1 MKVLDFIPVKL
12 TLFLVLGILI
22 GYKINISLFISA
34 AITGALIVL
43 LGITWTRNK
52 KLENLPFGILALLC
66 VIGIGM
72 LAIALTLPDNNSKH
86 YSGFQPSTAQ
96 HFHLKVREILKP
108 NDFNDRYI
116 VEIIAIDSLV
126 ANGRILLIV
135 KKDTFSHKFNVD
147 DEIYTLK
154 LPVLI
159 SPPLNPYEF
168 DYAAYLKKTG
178 VNHQLKLDR
187 REYVVKKDASRS
199 LSGLTEVVRQR
210 IISGLGTSNFGGEEL
225 AIMKALLLGQRN
237 SISTNTY
244 NNYRNAGA
252 VHILAVSGLHIGII
266 LLLCQFLLSPLERL
280 PKGRIIVLILT
291 VILLWVYAL
300 VAGLSPSVIRAV
312 SMFSFTAYAIYL
324 NRPTSS
330 FNILALS
337 MFFILLVYDP
347 MLLFQVG
354 FQLSYAAVFAIFWLF
369 PKLQRFWNP
378 ENFIL
383 KKVWQ
388 LISVSLAAQIGVL
401 PISLFYFHQFPGLF
415 LISNLL
421 IIPFLGLILGM
432 GFLIIFLMLLD
443 LLPRIISNIYIE
455 IIHLMNK
462 IIEWTAQQE
471 SFIFKDIPFDPV
483 QLVLCYLLLLA
494 LVYSLIYKKFKNIL
508 ASALCIIALQ
518 LWAIFSA
525 VSKSMDQKIFVLH
538 KTGTSAIIY
547 KKANTLDVHC
557 SDSAAILNLVTNFV
571 VAEKIKTLNYMNLK
585 NSYLIKGQG
594 LLIINN
600 PETSFLKSQRTK
612 YVILGNSPKINF
624 NRFLDSTHPKSI
636 IVDGS
641 NYKSD
646 IKRWKKSCSDRKIPF
661 HYTGEKGAFALDIE

>member
-1 MKVLDFIPVKL
+1 MKLLDFIPVKL

-22 GYKINISLFISA
+22 GYQINISLFISA
-34 AITGALIVL
+34 AITGVLIVL
-43 LGITWTRNK
+43 LGITWTRKK

-66 VIGIGM
+66 TIGLGM
-72 LAIALTLPDNNSKH
+72 LAIALTLPDNNTKH
-86 YSGFQPSTAQ
+86 YSGFKLSTDPY
-96 HFHLKVREILKP
+96 FLLKFREILKP

-116 VEIIAIDSLV
+116 VEVSAIDSTP
-126 ANGRILLIV
+126 AKGRILLIV
-135 KKDTFSHKFNVD
+135 KKDTLSHKFNVD

-154 LPVLI
+154 LPELI
-159 SPPLNPYEF
+159 RPPLNPYEF

-178 VNHQLKLDR
+178 VNHQLKLGSWD
-187 REYVVKKDASRS
+187 YIIKKDASRS

-210 IISGLGTSNFGGEEL
+210 IISGLGTSNFGGEEF
-225 AIMKALLLGQRN
+225 AIIQALLLGQRN
-237 SISTNTY
+237 SIGTDTY

-252 VHILAVSGLHIGII
+252 VHILAVSGLHIGIV

-280 PKGRIIVLILT
+280 PRGRIIVLILT
-291 VILLWVYAL
+291 VILLWGYAL
-300 VAGLSPSVIRAV
+300 LAGLSPSVIRAV
-312 SMFSFTAYAIYL
+312 CMFSFAAYAVYL

-415 LISNLL
+415 FISNLL

-432 GFLIIFLMLLD
+432 GFLIIFLMLAD
-443 LLPRIISNIYIE
+443 LLPSIISNIYNE

-462 IIEWTAQQE
+462 IIEWTAKQE
-471 SFIFKDIPFDPV
+471 SFIFKDIPFDPM
-483 QLVLCYLLLLA
+483 QLVLCYLLILA
-494 LVYSLIYKKFKNIL
+494 LVYFVIYKKFKNIL
-508 ASALCIIALQ
+508 ASALCVIALQ
-518 LWAIFSA
+518 LWAGFSV
-525 VSKSMDQKIFVLH
+525 VSKSREQKIFVLH
-538 KTGTSAIIY
+538 KTGTSALIY
-547 KKANTLDVHC
+547 KKANTLSVHC
-557 SDSAAILNLVTNFV
+557 SDSASVVKLVNNFV
-571 VAEKIKTLNYMNLK
+571 VAENIRKLNYISLK

-600 PETSFLKSQRTK
+600 PETSFLKLLQTK
-612 YVILGNSPKINF
+612 YVLLGNSPKINF
-624 NRFLDSTHPKSI
+624 NRFLDSTQPKSI

-661 HYTGEKGAFALDIE
+661 HYTGEKGAFVLDIE

>member
-22 GYKINISLFISA
+22 GYQINISLFISA

-52 KLENLPFGILALLC
+52 KLENLPFGIIALLC
-66 VIGIGM
+66 PIGIGT

-86 YSGFQPSTAQ
+86 YSGFKPSTNQ
-96 HFHLKVREILKP
+96 YFHLKVCETLKP

-116 VEIIAIDSLV
+116 VETIAIDSLV

-135 KKDTFSHKFNVD
+135 KKDTFSHKFSVD
-147 DEIYTLK
+147 DELVTLNR
-154 LPVLI
+154 PQSI
-159 SPPLNPYEF
+159 RPTLNPYEF

-178 VNHQLKLDR
+178 VNHQIKLDSSD
-187 REYVVKKDASRS
+187 YIIKKNASSS
-199 LSGLTEVVRQR
+199 LSGLTEIVRQR
-210 IISGLGTSNFGGEEL
+210 IISGLGTSDFGGEEL
-225 AIMKALLLGQRN
+225 AIIQALLLGQRN
-237 SISTNTY
+237 SISTDTY

-252 VHILAVSGLHIGII
+252 VHILAVSGLHIGIV

-280 PKGRIIVLILT
+280 PEGRIIVLILT
-291 VILLWVYAL
+291 VIFLWGYAFL
-300 VAGLSPSVIRAV
+300 AGFSPSVIRAV
-312 SMFSFTAYAIYL
+312 SMFSFAAYAIYL

-354 FQLSYAAVFAIFWLF
+354 FQLSYAAVFAIFWLY

-388 LISVSLAAQIGVL
+388 LISVSLAAQLGVL

-415 LISNLL
+415 FISNLL
-421 IIPFLGLILGM
+421 IIPFLGLILGV
-432 GFLIIFLMLLD
+432 GFLIIFLMLVN
-443 LLPRIISNIYIE
+443 LLPSIISKIYNE
-455 IIHLMNK
+455 IIHLMNR

-471 SFIFKDIPFDPV
+471 SFIFKDIPFDPM
-483 QLVLCYLLLLA
+483 QLVLCYLLILA
-494 LVYSLIYKKFKNIL
+494 MVYFLIYKKFKIIL
-508 ASALCIIALQ
+508 VSALCVIALQ
-518 LWAIFSA
+518 LWAIFSV
-525 VSKSMDQKIFVLH
+525 VSKSREQKIFVLH
-538 KTGTSAIIY
+538 KTGTSVLIY
-547 KKANTLDVHC
+547 KKANRLDVHC
-557 SDSAAILNLVTNFV
+557 SDSASVVNLVNNFV
-571 VAEKIKTLNYMNLK
+571 VAENIRKLNYTSLK
-585 NSYLIKGQG
+585 NSYLIKEQG

-600 PETSFLKSQRTK
+600 PETSFLKLLQTK
-612 YVILGNSPKINF
+612 YVLLGNSPKINF
-624 NRFLDSTHPKSI
+624 NRFLDSTQPKSI

-661 HYTGEKGAFALDIE
+661 HYTGEKGAFVLDIE